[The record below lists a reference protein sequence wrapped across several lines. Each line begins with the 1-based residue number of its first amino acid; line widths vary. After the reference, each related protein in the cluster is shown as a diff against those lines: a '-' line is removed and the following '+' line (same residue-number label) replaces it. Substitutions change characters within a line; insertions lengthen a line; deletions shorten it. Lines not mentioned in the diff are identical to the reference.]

1 MSTSD
6 EESDVIKTPQKEAM
20 EQETSVHSDFKDADI
35 DLKTVKKF
43 VIGSFAVTLTV
54 FILMLVVHRF
64 YKKAF
69 TSERGVAVAEERQIP
84 GKDDAL
90 LQTQPLED
98 RQAYFDGENEKLT
111 MTTNA
116 VEHAVIPV
124 ESAKKLMMEE
134 KAFPTTEAKKEV
146 ATLSPMVAPPSETEA
161 MPETQMASASEQSK
175 PERAAKATAAATQT
189 ASASASP
196 RMVPKYPNPP
206 DPQLVAAGK
215 KIWDV
220 QCMAACHTGKKGAI
234 GPNIHKA
241 FGTMRQLE
249 NRDPILMDIEYV
261 INSMNN
267 PMEHIAKGYMPVMM
281 SFKQSISDQDKRAV
295 AEYLRSQGKE
305 IMVPAPEP
313 EVAEASEKTE
323 TGAGAAGTPAAMKPE
338 TSAPTATPA
347 APEPARPAPEA
358 PVPSA
363 PAAPEAP
370 APTPEPAPG
379 PIFV

>member
-1 MSTSD
+1 MSTPEKP
-6 EESDVIKTPQKEAM
+6 EEEIKQTPQKEAM
-20 EQETSVHSDFKDADI
+20 DQENSVHTDFKDTDI

-43 VIGSFAVTLTV
+43 VIGSFAVTLGV
-54 FILMLVVHRF
+54 FVLMLVVHRF

-90 LQTQPLED
+90 LQTQPLVE
-98 RQAYFDGENEKLT
+98 RQEYFDTEEAKLT

-134 KAFPTTEAKKEV
+134 KAFSTPEPAKT
-146 ATLSPMVAPPSETEA
+146 ASTLSPMVAPPGESVEMADME
-161 MPETQMASASEQSK
+161 PEKS
-175 PERAAKATAAATQT
+175 ATATEQAPAA
-189 ASASASP
+189 ASYAEPKMAMATSSP

-206 DPQLVAAGK
+206 DPALVEAGK

-241 FGTMRQLE
+241 WGTMRQLE
-249 NRDPILMDIEYV
+249 GGDEILMDEYYV

-267 PMEHIAKGYMPVMM
+267 PMEHVAKGYMPVMM
-281 SFKQSISDQDKRAV
+281 SFKQSISDQDKKAV
-295 AEYLRSQGKE
+295 AAYLRSQGKE

-313 EVAEASEKTE
+313 EPAPAPSVAETA
-323 TGAGAAGTPAAMKPE
+323 PAAAAPAEEPAATAAEPAVSAPAKPE
-338 TSAPTATPA
+338 AAPKPAPVPA
-347 APEPARPAPEA
+347 APA
-358 PVPSA
+358 
-363 PAAPEAP
+363 AP
-370 APTPEPAPG
+370 APTPAPAPG